1 MPTTQEPKAPLE
13 KPGSGST
20 GAGSDTGTPA
30 AGAGATAPGGA
41 KGGVKPQD
49 DDRPPQN

>member
-1 MPTTQEPKAPLE
+1 MPTTQEPTVPPE
-13 KPGSGST
+13 KPASGAADTEKDSGAAAT
-20 GAGSDTGTPA
+20 GN
-30 AGAGATAPGGA
+30 TAGGA

>member
-20 GAGSDTGTPA
+20 GSDTVGA
-30 AGAGATAPGGA
+30 AGADTTAADGA
-41 KGGVKPQD
+41 KGKVKPQD

>member
-1 MPTTQEPKAPLE
+1 MPTTQEPKKVPPE
-13 KPGSGST
+13 KPE
-20 GAGSDTGTPA
+20 SDPGPEKDSA
-30 AGAGATAPGGA
+30 AAPGNTAGGA

>member
-1 MPTTQEPKAPLE
+1 MTTPQEPKVPLE
-13 KPGSGST
+13 KPGSGGAGTKTDT
-20 GAGSDTGTPA
+20 GAAAAATGPA
-30 AGAGATAPGGA
+30 DGGA

>member
-1 MPTTQEPKAPLE
+1 MPTTQESKVPPE
-13 KPGSGST
+13 KPGSG
-20 GAGSDTGTPA
+20 A
-30 AGAGATAPGGA
+30 AGTEKDSGTDATGNTAGGA